1 MKNFFRAALI
11 IAVVLA
17 LALTIVACDKK
28 ADTTTAKPAATT
40 APKAPGTT
48 PAATTA
54 GQGDVTPTTAATTT
68 ATPTTVATTTA
79 APVTDAPYDMEV
91 PIARIEGSDEKIY
104 AIWNCEY
111 FMVDEETGYVYVDE
125 GCNAS
130 IATLVYEDGT
140 PIKWTKGTIEFV
152 IFVNEIGLAAGPAD
166 NPGKNDSGMIIG
178 IADVPQEELRDYFW
192 ESQRPYVMIGCGDG
206 KGLLSASNGRM
217 RASGTA
223 GWSNLF
229 DPALNKWPLIPDFAH
244 GDELRIKIES
254 DGEGTLALYANDMDN
269 PLATLVFPEDAATED
284 KSNPFLNGS
293 GVGIRAEIPGVT
305 YKEIVITIAE

>member
-54 GQGDVTPTTAATTT
+54 GQGNATPTTAAPTT

-79 APVTDAPYDMEV
+79 APLTEAPYDMEV
-91 PIARIEGSDEKIY
+91 PCARIEGSDKKIY

-111 FMVDEETGYVYVDE
+111 FVVTDEGYVTVDD

-140 PIKWTKGTIEFV
+140 PVKWTKGTIEFV
-152 IFVNEIGLAAGPAD
+152 IQVT
-166 NPGKNDSGMIIG
+166 NPETYTSKTGTPGANDSGMIIG

-192 ESQRPYVMIGCGDG
+192 ESQRGYVMVGCGDG
-206 KGLLSASNGRM
+206 KGLLSASNGRV

-229 DPALNKWPLIPDFAH
+229 DPALNKWPLIPDFEH

-254 DGEGTLALYANDMDN
+254 DGEGTLYLYANDMDN
-269 PLATLVFPEDAATED
+269 PLSTIVFPEDAATED
-284 KSNPFLNGS
+284 KSNPFLTGS
-293 GVGIRAEIPGVT
+293 GVGIRAEIPSVT
-305 YKEIVITIAE
+305 YKEIVITIAD